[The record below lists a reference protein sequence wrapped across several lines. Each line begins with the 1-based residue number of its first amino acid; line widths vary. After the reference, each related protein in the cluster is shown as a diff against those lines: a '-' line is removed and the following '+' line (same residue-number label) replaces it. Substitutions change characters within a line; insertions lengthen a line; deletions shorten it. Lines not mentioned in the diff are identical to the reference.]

1 MVDVLQWLLSH
12 DNFMP
17 HGHCYLWQPGTLW
30 LNVGSDALVAGSYFA
45 ISVAIFSAMW
55 RKRSIVRFGWV
66 AVMFAAFILLCGAT
80 HAMEIL
86 TVWHPVYRVAGAL
99 KLITGVV
106 SFATLLSL
114 IWIMPR
120 ALSLKTPEQ
129 LQAEVD
135 ARTRELNGLNAQ
147 LIAEIAARDAAERQ
161 EESMRQRSEEEQQR
175 AEYTLSMLLALERH
189 QDALRASELRLQ
201 KISDAIPA
209 TISYW
214 DVHGICRFANR
225 THSRRLSLTPEQMLG
240 KTIVEIYGEDFANDN
255 RAHIEAALRGEHR
268 VFDYSLR
275 SATGELY
282 HTQQEY
288 TPDLEGETVVGFY
301 AMATDITDRK
311 RAEQQI
317 SHHKSLLATTSQL
330 ASVGGWEFDVATS
343 GVIWSDM
350 VFTILDVPGRDP
362 LAMEVCLEFFSPE
375 ARATLERALKASF
388 ERAEPFDLVLPL
400 TTAKGNHRWVRA
412 ICTPQV
418 AAGRCIR
425 LVGALQD
432 VTESRQAANAL
443 ETAKEA
449 AEAASVA
456 KSEFLANMSHE
467 IRTPLNGVIGM
478 TGLLLR
484 TDLDIEQRE
493 FAEIARSSGNALLAL
508 INDILDLSKIEAGGL
523 ELEHV
528 EFDLRG
534 VIDEAV
540 DAVALTAT
548 EKRLE
553 LIIDVDP
560 ECSNLFYG
568 DPLRLRQ
575 ILLNLLSNAV
585 KFAERGDVMVEV
597 SQSPAPGGRAKLEFS
612 VRDNGIG
619 LSPEQVGKLFRPF
632 SQADASTTRKHG
644 GTGLGLSICRQLV
657 DAMGGDIA
665 VESQPGKGATVRF
678 QIVLDPG
685 AVSEPRTP
693 LRLPL
698 RALLV
703 IQHAEVLR
711 IVARQLRSWGVEVM
725 TASHAGEALSL
736 WRQSVDA
743 GEPPQVALIDQRLPD
758 HDADWLAAQLRDS
771 DAGQACRIA
780 LLCSLQSDST
790 RKPGAPFDATLSK
803 PIKRSLLRR
812 LIIELTEKPLS
823 QADEGRAPPELEAV
837 HALLVDDN
845 AVNQRLGE
853 RLLTNLGLRVSQAWT
868 GGEALG
874 ILREKHVD
882 VVFMDCQMPIMDG
895 YAVAREIRL
904 PGSGVLD
911 PDVPIIAMTANALS
925 GDRERCLDAGM
936 DEYITKPIDPAR
948 LLNVLQ
954 GLHLAVKSTAPAAPR
969 HCGDEVFDIVAL
981 RRTCGDD
988 AGFQRELLET
998 YLASADVLL
1007 AAMERA
1013 GQDHDFPTIKRLAH
1027 QLSGASANVHAGRLA
1042 AAAATVEISGQ
1053 TGLRLHLA
1061 ELRRAW
1067 AGVKLRVT
1075 GELRTLA
1082 EAS

>member
-1 MVDVLQWLLSH
+1 MIDVLHWLLSH

-45 ISVAIFSAMW
+45 ISVAICSFMW
-55 RKRSIVRFGWV
+55 RRSIIRFAWV
-66 AVMFAAFILLCGAT
+66 PIMFAAFILLCAAT
-80 HAMEIL
+80 HVMEIL

-99 KLITGVV
+99 KLLTGVV

-135 ARTRELNGLNAQ
+135 ARTRELNAMNAQ
-147 LIAEIAARDAAERQ
+147 LNAEIAARDAAERQ
-161 EESMRQRSEEEQQR
+161 EVRLRQRSEQEQQR
-175 AEYTLSMLLALERH
+175 AEYTLSMLVALESH

-201 KISDAIPA
+201 KIADAIPA

-214 DVHGICRFANR
+214 DSRGICRFANR

-240 KTIVEIYGEDFANDN
+240 KTIVEIYGEDFASDN
-255 RAHIEAALRGEHR
+255 REHTEAALRGEHR
-268 VFDYSLR
+268 VFDYSLL
-275 SATGELY
+275 SAAGDLY

-288 TPDLEGETVVGFY
+288 TPDLQGEAVVGFY

-311 RAEQQI
+311 RAEEQI
-317 SHHKSLLATTSQL
+317 SHHKALLATTSRL
-330 ASVGGWEFDVATS
+330 ASVGGWEFDVATA
-343 GVIWSDM
+343 GVTWSDM
-350 VFTILDVPGRDP
+350 VFTILDVPGLNP
-362 LAMEVCLEFFSPE
+362 LSMERCLEFFPPE
-375 ARATLERALKASF
+375 ARETLERALNASLVQ
-388 ERAEPFDLVLPL
+388 AEPFDLVLPL
-400 TTAKGNHRWVRA
+400 ITAKGNHRWVRA

-425 LVGALQD
+425 LIGALQD
-432 VTESRQAANAL
+432 VTESREAANAL

-449 AEAASVA
+449 AEAASDA

-553 LIIDVDP
+553 LIINVDP
-560 ECSNLFYG
+560 GCSNLFYG

-585 KFAERGDVMVEV
+585 KFAETGDVAVDV
-597 SQSPAPGGRAKLEFS
+597 LHSPAPGGRVKLEFS

-619 LSPEQVGKLFRPF
+619 LSQEQVRKVFRPF

-657 DAMGGDIA
+657 EAMGGNIA
-665 VESQPGKGATVRF
+665 VESQLGCGATVRF

-685 AVSEPRTP
+685 AASEPRTP

-703 IQHAEVLR
+703 IEHPEILR
-711 IVARQLRSWGVEVM
+711 IVARQLRSWGLQVM
-725 TASHAGEALSL
+725 TASRAGDALST
-736 WRQSVDA
+736 WQQSVDA
-743 GEPPQVALIDQRLPD
+743 GEPPQVALIDQQLPD
-758 HDADWLAAQLRDS
+758 HDAAWLAAQLRPS
-771 DAGQACRIA
+771 EAAPACQLA
-780 LLCSLQSDST
+780 LLCSLKSDST
-790 RKPGAPFDATLSK
+790 RKPGPPFEATLSK

-812 LIIELTEKPLS
+812 LIIELSEKRLS
-823 QADEGRAPPELEAV
+823 QADEGGVPPELDGV

-845 AVNQRLGE
+845 AVNQKVGE
-853 RLLTNLGLRVSQAWT
+853 RLLANLGLRVSQAWT
-868 GGEALG
+868 GAEALG
-874 ILREKHVD
+874 ILRQKHVD

-895 YAVAREIRL
+895 YAATREIRL
-904 PGSGVLD
+904 AGSGVLD
-911 PDVPIIAMTANALS
+911 PAVPIIAMTANALS
-925 GDRERCLDAGM
+925 GDRERCLAAGM
-936 DEYITKPIDPAR
+936 DDYITKPIDPAR

-954 GLHLAVKSTAPAAPR
+954 AMNLTVNSTAPEKPPD
-969 HCGDEVFDIVAL
+969 CGDAVFDMVAL

-988 AGFQRELLET
+988 PDFQRQLLET
-998 YLASADVLL
+998 YLASAEGLL
-1007 AAMERA
+1007 ADMERA
-1013 GQDHDFPTIKRLAH
+1013 GLDHDFPTIKRLAH
-1027 QLSGASANVHAGRLA
+1027 QLRGASANIHAGCLA
-1042 AAAATVEISGQ
+1042 AAAATVEIDGNRGFPS
-1053 TGLRLHLA
+1053 HLA
-1061 ELRRAW
+1061 ELRWAW
-1067 AGVKLRVT
+1067 AAVKLRVT

-1082 EAS
+1082 AAS